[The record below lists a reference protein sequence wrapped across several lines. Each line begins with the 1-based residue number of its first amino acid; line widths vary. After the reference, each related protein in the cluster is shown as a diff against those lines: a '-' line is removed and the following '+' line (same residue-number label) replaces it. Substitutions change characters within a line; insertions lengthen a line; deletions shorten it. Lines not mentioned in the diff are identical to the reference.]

1 MFRKTF
7 AMESTNEMKEGHR
20 SLVKKYS
27 QFFDLLAGQYLCEIL
42 HTSPIVKTNKNVVK
56 SDRF

>member
-1 MFRKTF
+1 
-7 AMESTNEMKEGHR
+7 MKWKRDIR